1 LLPDMKKKK
10 AVRNSIEPRLGRG
23 GGGAMNVPGG
33 MGVGGASVPGV
44 TRGDRGDV
52 GAAGAGAFESTG
64 IPPGGTGSDMAPKR
78 CILSDC
84 KVYEEYQQ
92 WN

>member
-1 LLPDMKKKK
+1 
-10 AVRNSIEPRLGRG
+10 
-23 GGGAMNVPGG
+23 MNVPGG

-44 TRGDRGDV
+44 TRGERGDV
-52 GAAGAGAFESTG
+52 GPAGAGGSTG
-64 IPPGGTGSDMAPKR
+64 IPPGGTGSDMAPER
-78 CILSDC
+78 CIRGSC